1 MVPPLVAMFCNNPTP
16 YNECADGT
24 ELREESMNPIT
35 PNTLQTHI
43 TTLVD
48 HLAAGEQV
56 PNGTPIALVFIAAA
70 LQFFPTILG
79 GSGVGGNLGDSTI
92 EHDIQNIMLDV
103 VGILQHPQ
111 TVEQL

>member
-1 MVPPLVAMFCNNPTP
+1 MAIDSFLAFSP
-16 YNECADGT
+16 
-24 ELREESMNPIT
+24 ST

-48 HLAAGEQV
+48 HLGAGEQV

-70 LQFFPTILG
+70 LEFLPTVLG
-79 GSGVGGNLGDSTI
+79 VLGDNPGGNLGSNLGDSTI
-92 EHDIQNIMLDV
+92 EHDIQNIMLDI

-111 TVEQL
+111 AVEQL